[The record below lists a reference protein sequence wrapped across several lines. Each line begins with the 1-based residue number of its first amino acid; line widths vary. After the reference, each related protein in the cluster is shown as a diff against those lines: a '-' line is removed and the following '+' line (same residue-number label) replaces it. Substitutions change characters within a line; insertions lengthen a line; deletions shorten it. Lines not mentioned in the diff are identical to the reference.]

1 MSMTSDFMARPLEFA
16 KTHAIAP
23 PHGVEMEIQIPNV
36 SGEGTSTIKTDY
48 KGDEAKKLSVGDHAT
63 TLDTV
68 GYSRVM
74 RSKKVAYIEMFTDMR
89 DGGASNREGKQV
101 VRMRSQFSA
110 FGEAEPV
117 YFLPWDDR
125 GYIVKLRIP
134 KLTRDNPGPSIFFT
148 AAINGCSVFVQG
160 DPDSPTVYH
169 AGGSTGIKDPSE
181 AARMWR
187 QVLAKH
193 IRDSAT
199 ASARGSLGGEVNKT
213 HYITSTATASGKS
226 TTTAEQ
232 YERELH
238 RLLDKKGSF
247 RVEYVSPW
255 GCVFGVRTGNDWAF
269 YLQENATVTCNY
281 VKKKE
286 VRTVMYAR
294 PIQLSKV
301 YPGGS
306 SRIGSM
312 THQVPVKIDWS

>member
-1 MSMTSDFMARPLEFA
+1 MSLTSEFMRDPLAFA
-16 KTHAIAP
+16 KAHAIAP
-23 PHGVEMEIQIPNV
+23 PHGVEMEIKIKNV
-36 SGEGTSTIKTDY
+36 NDDGFSTIKTDY

-63 TLDTV
+63 SLETV

-74 RSKKVAYIEMFTDMR
+74 RSKKVAHIEMFTDVR

-101 VRMRSQFSA
+101 VRMRSQFGA

-134 KLTRDNPGPSIFFT
+134 KTTRADPGPSIFFT

-160 DPDSPTVYH
+160 DPDAPTVYH

-193 IRDSAT
+193 IRDSNT
-199 ASARGSLGGEVNKT
+199 ASARGSIHGEVNKT
-213 HYITSTATASGKS
+213 QYITSTATTNAKS
-226 TTTAEQ
+226 TPTAEQ
-232 YERELH
+232 YEREL
-238 RLLDKKGSF
+238 RSLLDKKGSF
-247 RVEYVSPW
+247 RVEYVTPW

-269 YLQENATVTCNY
+269 YLQENATVFCNY
-281 VKKKE
+281 VKKKD

-294 PIQLSKV
+294 PIQLTKV

-306 SRIGSM
+306 SRIASM
-312 THQVPVKIDWS
+312 THQVPVKIDWT